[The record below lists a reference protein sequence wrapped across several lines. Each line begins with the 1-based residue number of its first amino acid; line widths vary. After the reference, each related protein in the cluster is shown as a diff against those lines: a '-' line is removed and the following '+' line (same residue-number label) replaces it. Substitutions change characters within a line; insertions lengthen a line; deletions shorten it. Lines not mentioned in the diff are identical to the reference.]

1 MKIFLLD
8 EVYDFAKRIGIID
21 KINELAKS
29 KYNASTI
36 QSDLQSYYD
45 ITNSEEYKAIMDE
58 LETKLKEE
66 DLSLYNLQAYAKS
79 QSYDV
84 INALLNSVKNIRDR
98 FLLIDKA
105 IAYKMGS
112 TYEYEILISLFCA
125 MYDEVAENIRESLPK
140 YIHVAYFNYN
150 SIKFCLNNLS
160 TSGGLDLFDEYEK
173 FMDNV
178 YKKINGY
185 INSDDTLSN
194 LRLEVRCAA
203 LQYILPRMD
212 NDKKLETLGKIEK
225 LADVSK
231 MTFDNRYNSIGVI
244 WTFERLYE
252 SYLDLGNYTKFFE
265 WVYKQYMYIDNALS
279 NKELLFDALRY
290 YNKNNITGF
299 IISMKRF
306 YKIQNLYPIFNM
318 EFQNV
323 SQSDEDFI
331 TDPDL
336 DYTLYDDYSN
346 KLIMEKFK
354 NYVDAWYENNKN
366 KLEDLA
372 NNQDVLYKCKRV
384 VIDGISEEELNNM
397 NSISNEYNDHDH
409 PENNTEVMGGT
420 FIDEEEVIEEEP
432 ATPPNVELP
441 ELPPGFDFDLSDLEN
456 LNNLE
461 NSQPGNKSVEDLIN
475 LEASHVTEEDIPS
488 IPQLPNNISIPTEI
502 PTPTEEEPVGDIE
515 EPETLDNMIHTDL
528 DEEEAPIAIPE
539 AIPEVPTNIDTSALP
554 PLPSGFTVNA
564 DELSSLTEEE
574 LAAMNEME

>member
-45 ITNSEEYKAIMDE
+45 ITNSEEYKAIIDE

-331 TDPDL
+331 TNPDL

-372 NNQDVLYKCKRV
+372 NNREVLYNCKRV

-420 FIDEEEVIEEEP
+420 FIDDDEVVEEEP
-432 ATPPNVELP
+432 TTPPNIELT
-441 ELPPGFDFDLSDLEN
+441 ELPPGFDFNLSDLEN

-461 NSQPGNKSVEDLIN
+461 NTQPDNKSVEDLIN
-475 LEASHVTEEDIPS
+475 LEASRSTEENITD

-502 PTPTEEEPVGDIE
+502 PIPTEEEPVGDIE
-515 EPETLDNMIHTDL
+515 EPETLDNMIHTEL
-528 DEEEAPIAIPE
+528 EEEEEAPVS
-539 AIPEVPTNIDTSALP
+539 IPEVPTNIDASALP